1 MRYAI
6 ALLLL
11 TVTAAAEVREV
22 RSDLHLLPPVVP
34 TPETIAERIENKAR
48 IAAMRE
54 RAIAM
59 RELAGVG
66 TNQLDSVAISNQVAQ
81 IRERGAMLL
90 GLSAVAAD
98 TRTNIPE
105 TASMRDT
112 EIAGLYLAQMA
123 KEVPALI
130 EAAQTNT
137 IEYAI
142 GAGIR
147 QDITAKPKE

>member
-1 MRYAI
+1 MRTNILIIMI
-6 ALLLL
+6 AA
-11 TVTAAAEVREV
+11 TAATVCAGATTDHIVSQVRDGPRIIVTWESGAITTNALFL
-22 RSDLHLLPPVVP
+22 RMSPDVVAD
-34 TPETIAERIENKAR
+34 IERRRED
-48 IAAMRE
+48 AAM
-54 RAIAM
+54 
-59 RELAGVG
+59 
-66 TNQLDSVAISNQVAQ
+66 VAAL
-81 IRERGAMLL
+81 R
-90 GLSAVAAD
+90 AVAAD

-147 QDITAKPKE
+147 QDINNKPTE

>member
-1 MRYAI
+1 MRTNILIIMI
-6 ALLLL
+6 AA
-11 TVTAAAEVREV
+11 TAATAATTDHIVSQVRDGPRIIVTWESGNITTNALFL
-22 RSDLHLLPPVVP
+22 RMSPDVVAD
-34 TPETIAERIENKAR
+34 IERRRED
-48 IAAMRE
+48 AAM
-54 RAIAM
+54 
-59 RELAGVG
+59 
-66 TNQLDSVAISNQVAQ
+66 VAAL
-81 IRERGAMLL
+81 R
-90 GLSAVAAD
+90 AVAAD

>member
-1 MRYAI
+1 MRYNILIIFVA
-6 ALLLL
+6 A
-11 TVTAAAEVREV
+11 TACAAATTDHIVSQVRDGPRIIVTWE
-22 RSDLHLLPPVVP
+22 SGNITTNALFLHMSPDVVAD
-34 TPETIAERIENKAR
+34 IERRRED
-48 IAAMRE
+48 AAM
-54 RAIAM
+54 
-59 RELAGVG
+59 
-66 TNQLDSVAISNQVAQ
+66 VAAL
-81 IRERGAMLL
+81 R
-90 GLSAVAAD
+90 AVAAD

>member
-1 MRYAI
+1 MRYNILIIFVA
-6 ALLLL
+6 A
-11 TVTAAAEVREV
+11 TACAAATTDHIVSQVRDGPRIIVTWESGAITTNALFL
-22 RSDLHLLPPVVP
+22 RMSPDVVAD
-34 TPETIAERIENKAR
+34 IERRRED
-48 IAAMRE
+48 AAM
-54 RAIAM
+54 
-59 RELAGVG
+59 
-66 TNQLDSVAISNQVAQ
+66 VAAL
-81 IRERGAMLL
+81 R
-90 GLSAVAAD
+90 AVAAD